1 MLCSAGRRFKWFKLL
16 RAKSIV
22 AIRSLV
28 GQGHGL
34 LEHSLLQPSLHQDAP
49 QTGVLLRENLSK
61 RRFASTWLQLVAEL
75 GMGLQDGPQLWLQS
89 WASSAGAVCQGNED
103 DTKHGGV
110 TDMPDVC
117 AGEMS

>member
-75 GMGLQDGPQLWLQS
+75 GMGLQDGPQLWLQ
-89 WASSAGAVCQGNED
+89 
-103 DTKHGGV
+103 
-110 TDMPDVC
+110 P
-117 AGEMS
+117 